1 VPSNDI
7 LRRPQR
13 DPSADPR
20 VSVVIPAH
28 NEAANLPHVL
38 SLLPRDVEVILVD
51 GRSTDGTVAVTQ
63 ALRPDATIIQQDRR
77 GKGNALACGFAAATG
92 DIVVALEADGSADPR
107 EIPRFVDALVRGA
120 DVAKGTRFAKG
131 GKSSDST
138 VLRTFGNRCLSALAT
153 LLFGTRCTDLTY
165 SYTALWARC
174 LP

>member
-1 VPSNDI
+1 
-7 LRRPQR
+7 
-13 DPSADPR
+13 
-20 VSVVIPAH
+20 VVIPAH

-107 EIPRFVDALVRGA
+107 EIPLFVDALMHGA
-120 DVAKGTRFAKG
+120 DVAKARGSPRA
-131 GKSSDST
+131 
-138 VLRTFGNRCLSALAT
+138 A
-153 LLFGTRCTDLTY
+153 
-165 SYTALWARC
+165 TALTAPSCAPWAIAASAPWPPSC
-174 LP
+174 SAPAAPT